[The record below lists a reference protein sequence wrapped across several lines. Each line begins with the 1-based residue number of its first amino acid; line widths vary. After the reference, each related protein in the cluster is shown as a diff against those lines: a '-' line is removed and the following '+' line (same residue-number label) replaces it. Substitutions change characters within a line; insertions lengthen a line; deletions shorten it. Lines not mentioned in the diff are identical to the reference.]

1 MCSPQV
7 IERLDIE
14 AAMTAL
20 DDETITSDK
29 VKDLFASLGE
39 KAKASSTRVAALPSS
54 QLNCAELEACKQRL
68 KDKLEHLRS
77 TRDKLGASP

>member
-1 MCSPQV
+1 MQQV

-14 AAMTAL
+14 VAMAAL

-54 QLNCAELEACKQRL
+54 QLNCAELEACKRRL

-77 TRDKLGASP
+77 TRHVLGA